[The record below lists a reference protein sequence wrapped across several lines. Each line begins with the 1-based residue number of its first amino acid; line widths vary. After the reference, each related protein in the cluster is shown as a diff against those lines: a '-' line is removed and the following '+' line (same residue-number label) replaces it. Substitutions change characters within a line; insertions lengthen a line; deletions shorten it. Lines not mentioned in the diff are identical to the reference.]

1 MNEFNE
7 NFNNSMDDN
16 EAGQPIETA
25 NVVAKIEYSPINNE
39 SKTSKGIKI
48 FALIMA
54 FVITITGSCLTG
66 YFIGKRLTESN
77 NFSDTVL
84 NLEPKPV
91 DTDEYTASQVFKI
104 VDKSIVGITVY
115 NSTGKTSTASGVV
128 YTENGYII
136 TNDHIYSEI
145 PAAKFR
151 VRFYDGKEYTAEFV
165 AGDSRSDL
173 AVLKIDGSGFTPAV
187 FGDSAQIIQG
197 ENVVAVGRPNQVK
210 ENCITEGIVSMR
222 ECRIS
227 VTSNYSMKMIQTS
240 AAINP
245 GSSGGALINMYGQVV
260 GITSSK
266 ISGDVYEATGFAI
279 PSSTTKKIVES
290 LISYGCVNDRARL
303 GITYQ
308 TITEIQKEINKYK
321 TTGIIVVSISDDSD
335 LFGKIGEGDIITHVN
350 DIEINSDDIILD
362 IIESSKPDEKLNFT
376 VYTTDGTIKNVTAK
390 LLPDTGTSTYVY
402 SPVQ

>member
-1 MNEFNE
+1 
-7 NFNNSMDDN
+7 
-16 EAGQPIETA
+16 
-25 NVVAKIEYSPINNE
+25 
-39 SKTSKGIKI
+39 
-48 FALIMA
+48 
-54 FVITITGSCLTG
+54 
-66 YFIGKRLTESN
+66 
-77 NFSDTVL
+77 
-84 NLEPKPV
+84 
-91 DTDEYTASQVFKI
+91 
-104 VDKSIVGITVY
+104 
-115 NSTGKTSTASGVV
+115 
-128 YTENGYII
+128 
-136 TNDHIYSEI
+136 
-145 PAAKFR
+145 
-151 VRFYDGKEYTAEFV
+151 
-165 AGDSRSDL
+165 
-173 AVLKIDGSGFTPAV
+173 
-187 FGDSAQIIQG
+187 
-197 ENVVAVGRPNQVK
+197 
-210 ENCITEGIVSMR
+210 
-222 ECRIS
+222 
-227 VTSNYSMKMIQTS
+227 MKMIQTS

-279 PSSTTKKIVES
+279 PSFTTKKIVES

>member
-7 NFNNSMDDN
+7 NSNNSMDDN

-25 NVVAKIEYSPINNE
+25 NVVAKIEYSPINSE

-66 YFIGKRLTESN
+66 YFIGKRLTKSN

-115 NSTGKTSTASGVV
+115 NSAGKMSTASGVV

-227 VTSNYSMKMIQTS
+227 VASNYSMKMIQTS

-376 VYTTDGTIKNVTAK
+376 VYTTDGTTKNVTAK